1 MASHLE
7 LMERE
12 VRGFLNENLKSRY
25 LRFTT
30 TSDGAA
36 NGSTIISTD
45 LYGQDDV
52 WNGTEIEILSGTL
65 EGQSRIAEDFT
76 NSTDTLDFSNNKFPQ
91 QIASGV
97 SCELYES
104 KIWSGKQIRNRLIQ
118 AINTLAGII
127 PKAMLKDYIVK
138 ETVGSVGGVA
148 DPPASCIDLHAIYIN
163 SLPAVPVP
171 VERMERL
178 ISGRD
183 AFASPTTTTRYFYTF
198 EGKDSTNGQLR
209 HFPAVNASIAYHK
222 IPYMSAFESNGSTY
236 FPVEFHSVVAAYAA
250 YLSYLAN
257 RDLDF
262 AASYKNL
269 VFEKLQALGIK
280 VAQFARQEGT
290 K

>member
-7 LMERE
+7 LMQRE

-25 LRFTT
+25 LRFTA

-36 NGSTIISTD
+36 DGSTIISTS
-45 LYGQDDV
+45 LYGQNDA
-52 WNGTEIEILSGTL
+52 WNGVEVEVLSGTL

-76 NSTDTLDFSNNKFPQ
+76 NSTDTLDFSNNKFPSQ
-91 QIASGV
+91 VATGI

-118 AINTLAGII
+118 AINTLAGLI

-138 ETVGSVGGVA
+138 ESVGSIGGLA
-148 DPPASCIDLHAIYIN
+148 DPPASCIDLHAVYIN
-163 SLPAVPVP
+163 DKPAIPVP

-183 AFASPTTTTRYFYTF
+183 AFAAPTTTTRYFYLF

-209 HFPAVNASIAYHK
+209 HFPATNTTVAYHK
-222 IPYMSAFESNGSTY
+222 VPYMSAFESAGSTY
-236 FPVEFHSVVAAYAA
+236 FPTEFHSAASAYAA

-262 AASYKNL
+262 AEGYKKL
-269 VFEKLQALGIK
+269 AFEKLQALGIK
-280 VAQFARQEGT
+280 VTQFARQEGR

>member
-30 TSDGAA
+30 TSAGAA

-45 LYGQDDV
+45 LYGQDAA
-52 WNGTEIEILSGTL
+52 WAGTEVEVLSGTL
-65 EGQSRIAEDFT
+65 EGQSRIAESFT
-76 NSTDTLDFSNNKFPQ
+76 NSTDTLDFSNNKFPAQ
-91 QIASGV
+91 VASGI

-104 KIWSGKQIRNRLIQ
+104 KIWSGKQIRSRLIQ
-118 AINTLAGII
+118 AINTLAGLI

-138 ETVGSVGGVA
+138 ETVGSVAGVA
-148 DPPASCIDLHAIYIN
+148 DPPASCIDLHGIFIN

-171 VERMERL
+171 IERMERL

-183 AFASPTTTTRYFYTF
+183 KYANPTTTTRYFYLF

-209 HFPAVNASIAYHK
+209 HFPSVNATISYHK
-222 IPYMSAFESNGSTY
+222 VPYMSGFETSGATY
-236 FPVEFHSVVAAYAA
+236 FPAEFHSAAAAYAA

-262 AASYKNL
+262 AQSYRNL
-269 VFEKLQALGIK
+269 ALEKLQALGIK
-280 VAQFARQEGT
+280 ATKTLRQESA
-290 K
+290 

>member
-7 LMERE
+7 LMTRE
-12 VRGFLNENLKSRY
+12 VRGHLNENLKSRY

-36 NGSTIISTD
+36 DGSTVISTS
-45 LYGQDDV
+45 LYGQDNS
-52 WNGTEIEILSGTL
+52 WNGCEVEVLSGTL

-76 NSTDTLDFSNNKFPQ
+76 NSTDTLDFSNNKFPAQ
-91 QIASGV
+91 VATGIL
-97 SCELYES
+97 CELYES
-104 KIWSGKQIRNRLIQ
+104 KIWSGKQIRDRLVQ

-148 DPPASCIDLHAIYIN
+148 DPPASCMDLHTVYIN
-163 SLPAVPVP
+163 DKPAVPVP

-183 AFASPTTTTRYFYTF
+183 AFISPTTTDKYFYLF
-198 EGKDSTNGQLR
+198 EGKDATNGQLR
-209 HFPAVNASIAYHK
+209 HFPAVNASVQYHK
-222 IPYMSAFESNGSTY
+222 VPYMSGFETNGSTY
-236 FPVEFHSVVAAYAA
+236 FPVEFHSAAAAYAA

-262 AASYKNL
+262 AASYRALAK
-269 VFEKLQALGIK
+269 EKLEALGIK
-280 VAQFARQEGT
+280 AVKLAKQEFV
-290 K
+290 

>member
-1 MASHLE
+1 MPSHLE
-7 LMERE
+7 KMTAET
-12 VRGFLNENLKSRY
+12 RGFLNENLKSRF

-30 TSDGAA
+30 TSAGAA

-45 LYGQDDV
+45 LYGQDAA
-52 WNGTEIEILSGTL
+52 WAGTEVEVLSGTL
-65 EGQSRIAEDFT
+65 EGQSRIAEVFT
-76 NSTDTLDFSNNKFPQ
+76 NSTDTLDFSNNKFPAQ
-91 QIASGV
+91 VASGI

-104 KIWSGKQIRNRLIQ
+104 KIWSGKQIRSRLIQ
-118 AINTLAGII
+118 AINTLAGLI

-148 DPPASCIDLHAIYIN
+148 DPPASCIDLHAVYIN

-183 AFASPTTTTRYFYTF
+183 AFAAPTTTTRYFYVF

-209 HFPAVNASIAYHK
+209 HFPATNASVAYHK
-222 IPYMSAFESNGSTY
+222 VPYMSAFESNGSTY
-236 FPVEFHSVVAAYAA
+236 FPVEFHSAAAAYAA

-262 AASYKNL
+262 AKSYRDL
-269 VFEKLQALGIK
+269 AVEKLQALGIK
-280 VAQFARQEGT
+280 ATPLLRQEGR